1 MGKPAMKMKVTIPLR
16 VPAMMKRKMKKM
28 IRLVMQNLTVMI
40 LVTMKMAKL
49 KKKSPAMVTRVV
61 EIRPI

>member
-1 MGKPAMKMKVTIPLR
+1 MGKPAMKMMIPLR

-49 KKKSPAMVTRVV
+49 KKKSLAMVTRVV
-61 EIRPI
+61 GIRPI